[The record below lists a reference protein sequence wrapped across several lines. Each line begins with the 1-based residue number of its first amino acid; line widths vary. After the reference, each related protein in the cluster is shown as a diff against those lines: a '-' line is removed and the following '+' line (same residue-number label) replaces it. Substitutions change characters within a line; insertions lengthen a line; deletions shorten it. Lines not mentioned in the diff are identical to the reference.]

1 MIDRDQVRHVA
12 HLARLALTEAEE
24 EQLTGQLAD
33 ILAYVEQLS
42 ELDTSDV
49 EPTYHAV
56 DMETVLR
63 ADNLKPWDAREE
75 LLDGAPEREDDFIRV
90 PRLIETSE

>member
-12 HLARLALTEAEE
+12 HLARLALTETEE
-24 EQLTGQLAD
+24 EQLTGQLVD
-33 ILAYVEQLS
+33 ILSYVEQLG
-42 ELDTSDV
+42 ELDTTNV

-63 ADNLKPWDAREE
+63 PDKLKPWDTREE
-75 LLDGAPEREDDFIRV
+75 LLEGAPEREDDFVRV